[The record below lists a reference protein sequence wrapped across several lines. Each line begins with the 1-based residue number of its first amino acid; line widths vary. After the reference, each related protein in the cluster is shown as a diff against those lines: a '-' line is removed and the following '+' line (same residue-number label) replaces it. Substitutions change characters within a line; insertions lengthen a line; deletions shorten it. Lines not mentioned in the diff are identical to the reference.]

1 MCQAAQVADETAVDV
16 LRLLASG
23 DRARAA
29 DLAAT
34 SPGAL
39 CAALATHLSRDAAAP
54 VYDDARA
61 FQAFISH
68 GTNPALYARAIAEIA
83 DVQLRRRP
91 RSVLDIGCG
100 DGRIT
105 AESLAPG
112 VERLDLVEPAATM
125 LHQAVARFAGRDGVT
140 GRADTVEHVLAG
152 NDDRWDL
159 VQSTFAM
166 HNLAPDARRGVWAD
180 LAGRTRTL
188 VVAEFDVPAFADRSD
203 AHCTYLAERYA
214 IGIAE
219 YADHPEVVHGFLM
232 PVLVGQLAPEAE
244 PRYTYEQPVDRW
256 AHELEEAGF
265 AVSRRRIFPYWWADA
280 WLLVGVTDAGGSA
293 GLGGPAEPG

>member
-1 MCQAAQVADETAVDV
+1 MEV

-23 DRARAA
+23 DRAGAT
-29 DLAAT
+29 DLATT

-39 CAALATHLSRDAAAP
+39 CAALAAHLSRDAAAP

-68 GTNPALYARAIAEIA
+68 GSNPALYERTIAEIA
-83 DVQLRRRP
+83 DVQHQHRP
-91 RSVLDIGCG
+91 ASVLDIGCG

-112 VERLDLVEPAATM
+112 VERLDLVEPAAAM
-125 LHQAVARFAGRDGVT
+125 LDQAVARLGGRGGVT
-140 GRADTVEHVLAG
+140 ARAETVEQALART
-152 NDDRWDL
+152 DHHWDL

-166 HNLAPDARRGVWAD
+166 HNLAPRARRDVWAD
-180 LAGRTRTL
+180 LAGRTRIL
-188 VVAEFDVPAFADRSD
+188 LLAEFDVPAFADRSD
-203 AHCTYLAERYA
+203 AHCAYLAERYA

-256 AHELEEAGF
+256 ADELEAAGF
-265 AVSRRRIFPYWWADA
+265 AVSRRPILPYWWADA
-280 WLLVGVTDAGGSA
+280 WLLVGVAPTGSSAPAGSTGD
-293 GLGGPAEPG
+293 G